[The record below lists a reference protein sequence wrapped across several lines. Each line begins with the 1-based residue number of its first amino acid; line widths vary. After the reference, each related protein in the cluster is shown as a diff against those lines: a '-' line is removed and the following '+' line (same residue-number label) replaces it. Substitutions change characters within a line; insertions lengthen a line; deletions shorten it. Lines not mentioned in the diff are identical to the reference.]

1 MPTRR
6 EATVVKVAAIGQGI
20 ALVTFPAASGIFTSS
35 SEYGL
40 TSTAYGAMFV
50 PQAITAV
57 ASALLGA
64 TWARR
69 VGTRRVYLIG
79 LAANLLAMSL
89 LVVSSL
95 FTSNEP
101 VAYGLLLLA
110 TTSLG
115 IGFGFTVPALNT
127 FTAAFNPTK
136 VDSSVL
142 VLNALLGLGTALAP
156 LFVAVFVGLGFWWG
170 LPVLTALLLIGLIV
184 VSAPLPLQTGAG
196 QPDETSRKP
205 ARPGIPSRFW
215 VYAAFALAY
224 GVCET
229 MNGNWASLDMKNLG
243 ASTTMA
249 SLALT
254 AFWACVTLGR
264 VGFAA
269 IQHQFPTRRT
279 YHLLPFVLAIAFVAI
294 ASLPSG
300 EPILGI
306 AAFSL
311 AGIGCSALLPLT
323 ISFGQEELVTMSAA
337 VAGGL
342 IAFYQVGY
350 GIAAF
355 GAGPL
360 QASGIDLSDLYAFT
374 GLIAAA
380 MGFLAFVIARRRPA
394 PEALHP
400 RPV

>member
-136 VDSSVL
+136 VDTSVL

-170 LPVLTALLLIGLIV
+170 LPVLTALLLIGLLV
-184 VSAPLPLQTGAG
+184 VSAPLPLQTGAR
-196 QPDETSRKP
+196 QPNETSGNP
-205 ARPGIPSRFW
+205 ARAR
-215 VYAAFALAY
+215 
-224 GVCET
+224 
-229 MNGNWASLDMKNLG
+229 D
-243 ASTTMA
+243 
-249 SLALT
+249 SLAVLDLRGVR
-254 AFWACVTLGR
+254 ARLRDLRDDERQLGITGHEAPRSVDHDGVVGAHRVLGVRDAGPRRVRGHPTPVPDPTHLPPPPLRPRDRVPRDRGAPERRTIPRRRRVQPGRHRLLGPVALDDQLRPRRARRDVR
-264 VGFAA
+264 VG
-269 IQHQFPTRRT
+269 
-279 YHLLPFVLAIAFVAI
+279 
-294 ASLPSG
+294 
-300 EPILGI
+300 
-306 AAFSL
+306 
-311 AGIGCSALLPLT
+311 
-323 ISFGQEELVTMSAA
+323 
-337 VAGGL
+337 
-342 IAFYQVGY
+342 
-350 GIAAF
+350 
-355 GAGPL
+355 
-360 QASGIDLSDLYAFT
+360 
-374 GLIAAA
+374 
-380 MGFLAFVIARRRPA
+380 RRRPDRLL
-394 PEALHP
+394 PGRLRDRGVRSRSSPGVRH
-400 RPV
+400 RPLQISTR